1 MSGRCSVAIVTAI
14 VMCFELKRPVDEKLR
29 AALARWL
36 EVANTVP
43 GFVRFVFDASDTEA
57 IATLAVDDLAV
68 VDAINVAVGTTTWVP
83 DNVGPY
89 LAREPRVIQAETIVD
104 STAVG

>member
-1 MSGRCSVAIVTAI
+1 MVTAI
-14 VMCFELKRPVDEKLR
+14 VMCFELTRPVDEKLKT
-29 AALARWL
+29 ALARWL
-36 EVANTVP
+36 TVARTVP
-43 GFVRFVFDASDTEA
+43 GFVRFAFDASGTEA

-68 VDAINVAVGTTTWVP
+68 VDAINAAVGTTTWVA

-89 LAREPRVIQAETIVD
+89 LAREPHVVQGETIVD

>member
-1 MSGRCSVAIVTAI
+1 MTAL

-29 AALARWL
+29 IALERWL

-43 GFVRFVFDASDTEA
+43 GFIRFTFDASDTEA
-57 IATLAVDDLAV
+57 IATLVVEDLAV

-89 LAREPRVIQAETIVD
+89 LAREPHVVQGETIVA
-104 STAVG
+104 STAAG

>member
-1 MSGRCSVAIVTAI
+1 MTAI

-29 AALARWL
+29 TALERWL
-36 EVANTVP
+36 GVARTVP
-43 GFVRFVFDASDTEA
+43 GFVRFAFDASDTEA

-68 VDAINVAVGTTTWVP
+68 VDAINAAVGTTTWVP

-89 LAREPRVIQAETIVD
+89 LAREPNVVQGETIVD
-104 STAVG
+104 STSLG